1 MAYPTPERTESGPT
15 ESPLRPLFPFMALAA
30 IFLIFSTSTAAQ
42 LKSPPSGISYQE
54 VELGSGTPVG
64 EGDVVTIHFT
74 AWIDAEGAKGEMIF
88 NSYDHSTPVT
98 FKIGAEMVIEGWND
112 GVAGMLPGGTRLL
125 HIPARYA
132 YGEKGSGETIPPD
145 TDLIYEV
152 ELIGVR

>member
-1 MAYPTPERTESGPT
+1 MIYCTSERTGYGPT
-15 ESPLRPLFPFMALAA
+15 GSPLRSLFSFLAVVA
-30 IFLIFSTSTAAQ
+30 MIVSFSPGAAAQ
-42 LKSPPSGISYQE
+42 VGSTPGGIRYQD
-54 VELGSGTPVG
+54 LQIGSGAPVG